1 MPAEP
6 SLVRRI
12 LLSVESF
19 LRVEQASAAV
29 LLAATAVA
37 LIWVNSPWRHGYD
50 MLWHTRLIGSWTA
63 ESGINDGLMTLF
75 FLVVGLEIRHEMREG
90 ALSDPRIATLPSLM
104 AAGGVAVPALIYL
117 LLNPDPMLRRGWAV
131 PTATDIAFAVGVL
144 SLVGRHAPP
153 ALRMLLLTLAIV
165 DDIIAILIIATFYS
179 GGIAM
184 SGLALVGGAIIVL
197 WVIQRFAIRYP
208 LAYAIP
214 GVLLWFGMLRA
225 GIHPTLAGVALG
237 MLLPPTDSSNRIL
250 RSLHLFVAY
259 AVLPLFAL
267 ANAGVEFQGLSLA
280 AGAPL
285 AVVAGIVLGLVIGK
299 PVGILL
305 AAAGALRLR
314 LASLPEGVQ
323 RPHLV
328 LLGCL
333 GGIGFT
339 MSLFIVNL
347 AFPDPRLLAAGKC
360 AVLLA
365 SALAA
370 VLSFAVGR
378 FVRPRNQWPSKN
390 DLTAYKQNGGTNP
403 E

>member
-37 LIWVNSPWRHGYD
+37 LIWVNSPWRHSYD

-90 ALSDPRIATLPSLM
+90 ALSDPRIATLPALM

-117 LLNPDPMLRRGWAV
+117 LLNPDPTLRRGWAV

-197 WVIQRFAIRYP
+197 WVIQRFAIR
-208 LAYAIP
+208 
-214 GVLLWFGMLRA
+214 
-225 GIHPTLAGVALG
+225 H
-237 MLLPPTDSSNRIL
+237 
-250 RSLHLFVAY
+250 
-259 AVLPLFAL
+259 
-267 ANAGVEFQGLSLA
+267 
-280 AGAPL
+280 
-285 AVVAGIVLGLVIGK
+285 
-299 PVGILL
+299 
-305 AAAGALRLR
+305 
-314 LASLPEGVQ
+314 
-323 RPHLV
+323 
-328 LLGCL
+328 
-333 GGIGFT
+333 
-339 MSLFIVNL
+339 
-347 AFPDPRLLAAGKC
+347 
-360 AVLLA
+360 
-365 SALAA
+365 
-370 VLSFAVGR
+370 
-378 FVRPRNQWPSKN
+378 NQWPSKN

>member
-1 MPAEP
+1 MPAER

-19 LRVEQASAAV
+19 LRVEQASGAA
-29 LLAATAVA
+29 LLATTAIA
-37 LIWVNSPWRHGYD
+37 LIWANSPWRQGYET
-50 MLWHTRLIGSWTA
+50 LWHTRLIGTWTVDF
-63 ESGINDGLMTLF
+63 GINNGLMTLF

-90 ALSDPRIATLPSLM
+90 ALSDPRIATLPALM
-104 AAGGVAVPALIYL
+104 AAAGVAVPALIYL
-117 LLNPDPMLRRGWAV
+117 LLNPDPVLRRGWAV

-144 SLVGRHAPP
+144 SLVSKHTPP
-153 ALRMLLLTLAIV
+153 VLRMLLLTLAIV

-179 GGIAM
+179 GGIAI
-184 SGLALVGGAIIVL
+184 SGLVIVGCAIVVL
-197 WVIQRFAIRYP
+197 WIIQRFAIRHP
-208 LAYAIP
+208 LAYTLP
-214 GVLLWFGMLRA
+214 GVLLWLGMLRA

-237 MLLPPTDSSNRIL
+237 MLLPPADSSSRLL
-250 RSLHLFVAY
+250 RSLHLLVAY

-267 ANAGVEFQGLSLA
+267 ANAGVDFQGLSLA

-285 AVVAGIVLGLVIGK
+285 ALTIGIILGLVIGK

-305 AAAGALRLR
+305 AAAGALRMR
-314 LASLPEGVQ
+314 IASLPEDIEW
-323 RPHLV
+323 PHLA

-347 AFPDPRLLAAGKC
+347 AFPDPSLLATGKC

-365 SALAA
+365 SVLAA
-370 VLSFAVGR
+370 GVSFAVGR
-378 FVRPRNQWPSKN
+378 LVRPRNQ
-390 DLTAYKQNGGTNP
+390 
-403 E
+403 